1 MERGEGYLD
10 IFISALGFG
19 VVTASILAL
28 AAVGFTLQAGIT
40 NVVNLAYGSMLT
52 TGAFLAYVAQQ
63 HLQLNI
69 WEAMAFAAVVLGIIS
84 VLINRLFV
92 IPFVRRGVTH
102 FNMMLVTFSVG
113 IILEYIIVAVYG
125 QTFYSLSG
133 VPQNSITVGQLLF
146 TGGQITI
153 IVLAVL
159 AMLTV
164 HALLQYTKLGK
175 AMRAMAD
182 DKGLARG
189 SGINVD
195 LVTDVT
201 WFLSGVLAGVAG
213 VALGMDSGSFSEILG
228 NNFLLVVVA
237 AAVLGGAGRAYGAM
251 IGALFVGLIMEVSTV
266 WIPSE
271 YKEIIA
277 LAALV
282 VAVLYRPQGII
293 SGRGRAVVVK

>member
-1 MERGEGYLD
+1 MDL
-10 IFISALGFG
+10 FISAVGFG
-19 VVTASILAL
+19 IVTASILAL

-52 TGAFLAYVAQQ
+52 TGAFLAYVGE
-63 HLQLNI
+63 HNFKLNL
-69 WEAMAFAAVVLGIIS
+69 WVAMAGAALVLGVIS
-84 VLINRLFV
+84 GLINRVFV
-92 IPFVRRGVTH
+92 TPYIRRGVTH

-113 IILEYIIVAVYG
+113 IILEYTIVAFYG

-133 VPQNSITVGQLLF
+133 VPDGSASF
-146 TGGQITI
+146 GQIVLTQGQI
-153 IVLAVL
+153 VVIVLAVV
-159 AMLTV
+159 AMVGV
-164 HALLQYTKLGK
+164 HALLQYTKFGK

-182 DKGLARG
+182 DKNLARG

-201 WFLSGVLAGVAG
+201 WFLSGALAGVAG
-213 VALGMDSGSFSEILG
+213 VALGIDSGSFSEIVG

-237 AAVLGGAGRAYGAM
+237 AAVLGGAGKPYGAM
-251 IGALFVGLIMEVSTV
+251 VGALLVGLVMEVSTV

-277 LAALV
+277 LAVLV
-282 VAVLYRPQGII
+282 IAVLWRPQGIVK
-293 SGRGRAVVVK
+293 GRGRAAVVK